1 MRLKEIKKLVE
12 DSPSSIFSKDDVL
25 DMLRKTETE
34 KPDYDVILETIDD
47 VLDSIDIID
56 YTDLESAD
64 FYIDGEKKITLDYL
78 EFKKKDLVDVLTES
92 IKEKINE
99 IEGDKSEDSEE
110 DSCGDNCACKQKK
123 KNKKKKL

>member
-1 MRLKEIKKLVE
+1 MRLREIKKLVE

-25 DMLRKTETE
+25 DMLRKIETE